1 MKKVEIEKLDEL
13 NKKKQLNKKDKNKIL
28 NKVLSDFL
36 IAIDILL
43 LFIILMFIKR
53 YLDKNIAVCIYK
65 ISSVIFLM
73 FTLVTFEIAYKK
85 DNDTLGITGIEMLF
99 VSICLLLLPYFFIER
114 PNLIT
119 LNLGSYFACYYIFKN
134 LIVYN
139 KMKKDAIMNQSDI
152 PEIIK
157 KESQDKMAKEE
168 LEKRIKEQEQK
179 EEAPK
184 RKRGRP
190 RKIKT
195 DDK

>member
-1 MKKVEIEKLDEL
+1 MKKSEIEKLDEL
-13 NKKKQLNKKDKNKIL
+13 NKEKQLNKKDKNKIL

-65 ISSVIFLM
+65 ISSVIFFA

-85 DNDTLGITGIEMLF
+85 DNDALGITGIEMLF

-168 LEKRIKEQEQK
+168 IEKRIKEQELK
-179 EEAPK
+179 METPK